1 MRKGGDVAKD
11 TMAFQLR
18 MPTELHEALTRH
30 VGLTG
35 ESMNAF
41 ICAATQEALARFAGS
56 SEFDRLMNQV
66 RDEYRV
72 ALDKLAD
79 L

>member
-1 MRKGGDVAKD
+1 MAKD
-11 TMAFQLR
+11 TTPFQLR
-18 MPTELHEALTRH
+18 MPAELHEALTRH

-35 ESMNAF
+35 ESMNSF
-41 ICAATQEALARFAGS
+41 VCTATQEALRRFAES
-56 SEFDRLMNQV
+56 SEFNRLLKQV
-66 RDEYRV
+66 RDEYRA